1 MISVGW
7 LDSRAIHFLSTAD
20 TTAMTSAKTDKN
32 EKVELTAPEIVS
44 NYNKFMGGV
53 DKHDKLRSIFS
64 LGKYHKFKKYFVKLW
79 LFLVDIALTNCW
91 IYNSICHPEKTS
103 KLESRE
109 DFFLSIAQDL
119 VHPGYDWAAKYKIKT
134 GSLKI
139 WSQMKTQ
146 PLVST
151 FHHP

>member
-53 DKHDKLRSIFS
+53 DKHDKLR
-64 LGKYHKFKKYFVKLW
+64 
-79 LFLVDIALTNCW
+79 
-91 IYNSICHPEKTS
+91 
-103 KLESRE
+103 
-109 DFFLSIAQDL
+109 
-119 VHPGYDWAAKYKIKT
+119 
-134 GSLKI
+134 
-139 WSQMKTQ
+139 
-146 PLVST
+146 
-151 FHHP
+151 